1 MPREGT
7 TLRAALAGFLASRD
21 KQDNTP
27 DYNPLTRAISLSGR
41 GLSWNRTALNGKLPL
56 LSTGSVGM
64 EPSRTP
70 IEQIRFGVY
79 ELDLRTG
86 ELRKSGAKVRLQEQ
100 SFQILQALLK
110 NPGEV
115 VTREELRKTIWP
127 ADTFVDFDHGLY
139 SAMTRLRDVL
149 GDSAESPRFIETLSR
164 RGYRFVAPID
174 RPTSSTLQTSTLATP
189 ARQQTAWKPRTAW
202 KSNWLRWAILTTA
215 AIVVIGLAMTGWLSF
230 SRKAHVL
237 TDKDTIV
244 LADFTNTT
252 GDPVFDGTLGRG
264 LSVQLEQSPFLSIVS
279 DQQVQETLQTM
290 GQKPD
295 AKLTPAIARELCQR
309 ISSAAVLDGSI
320 AQIGQQ
326 YLLTLKAVSCVN
338 GQSLASVEAQASDKN
353 HVLDALGKTASEMRG
368 KLGES
373 LDTVQKFDVPLEQA
387 TTPSLEAWQAYNLAG
402 RKLHAMDYSAAIPL
416 WQRAISL
423 DSKFALAYAGLGFT
437 YLNLGETALAAEN
450 LKKAYELRDR
460 VSERE
465 KFLISEGYDSA
476 VTGDLEN
483 KIQICELWV
492 QTYPRDPGAF
502 NELGAAYGM
511 GGQSE
516 KSLAAFI
523 EAARLA
529 PKSAMWNA
537 NLALNYTFLNRWDE
551 ARATIQQAQSQ
562 NVDTPYFRLQL
573 YQIDFLRN
581 DAAGMANQV
590 AKSMGGPIEDR
601 MLAIESDTAA
611 YSGQLS
617 KANGLTRRAIDSAIR
632 MQVKQNAAGYL
643 AAAALREALFG
654 NVVKVAHPAAEAL
667 QISTDRDTEAVVA
680 LALALSNNRQQV
692 QRLADDLA
700 KRFPEDTIARF
711 YYLPMIHAA
720 VALEDS
726 QDSKAIDALQLATR
740 YEFVPQKSLYV
751 SYLRGM
757 AHLAA
762 RQGAL
767 AAAEFQRVLDHP
779 GIVWNDPIGALA
791 HVQLGRACAL
801 TGDTAKAKAAYQDF
815 LALWKDAD
823 PDIPILR
830 QAKEEYVRLQ

>member
-1 MPREGT
+1 
-7 TLRAALAGFLASRD
+7 
-21 KQDNTP
+21 
-27 DYNPLTRAISLSGR
+27 
-41 GLSWNRTALNGKLPL
+41 
-56 LSTGSVGM
+56 M
-64 EPSRTP
+64 EPSGTST
-70 IEQIRFGVY
+70 EQIRFGVY

-86 ELRKSGAKVRLQEQ
+86 ELRKSGVRVRLQDQ

-139 SAMTRLRDVL
+139 SAMTRLREAL
-149 GDSAESPRFIETLSR
+149 NDSAETPRYIETLSR
-164 RGYRFVAPID
+164 RGYRFVAPVDGI
-174 RPTSSTLQTSTLATP
+174 PVIKPQTSIGAKQTQ
-189 ARQQTAWKPRTAW
+189 QQTASEPKLGR
-202 KSNWLRWAILTTA
+202 KSARLRWTVVASATILA
-215 AIVVIGLAMTGWLSF
+215 IGLAVSGWLSF
-230 SRKAHVL
+230 SRKTHVL

-252 GDPVFDGTLGRG
+252 GDPVFDGTLTQG
-264 LSVQLEQSPFLSIVS
+264 LSVQLEQSPFLSIIS
-279 DQQVQETLQTM
+279 DEQVQQALQTM

-295 AKLTPAIARELCQR
+295 SRLTPGVARELCQR
-309 ISSAAVLDGSI
+309 TGSAAVIDSSI
-320 AQIGQQ
+320 AQIGAQ
-326 YLLTLKAVSCVN
+326 YLLTLKAVNCAN
-338 GQSLASVEAQASDKN
+338 GESLASAEAQANDKN
-353 HVLDALGKTASEMRG
+353 HVLDALGKTASEMRS

-373 LDTVQKFDVPLEQA
+373 LSTLQRFDVPLEQA
-387 TTPSLEAWQAYNLAG
+387 TTSSLEAWQAYGLAG
-402 RKLHAMDYSAAIPL
+402 RKLHAMDFSTALPL

-423 DSKFALAYAGLGFT
+423 DPNFALAYAGLGLT
-437 YLNLGETALAAEN
+437 YLNLGETDLAAEN

-465 KFLISEGYDSA
+465 KFLISEAYDSA

-511 GGQSE
+511 SGQPE

-529 PKSAMWNA
+529 PRSAMWNS
-537 NLALNYTFLNRWDE
+537 NLAINYIFLNRSDE

-562 NVDTPYFRLQL
+562 DVDTPYFRPLL

-617 KANGLTRRAIDSAIR
+617 KADTLTKRAVDSAVR
-632 MQVKQNAAGYL
+632 WHVKQNAAGYL
-643 AAAALREALFG
+643 AEAALRDVLFG
-654 NVVKVAHPAAEAL
+654 DTSRVKHLAATAL
-667 QISTDRDTEAVVA
+667 QTSTDRDTEAVVA

-700 KRFPEDTIARF
+700 TRFPEDTLTRF
-711 YYLPMIHAA
+711 YYVPMIHAA
-720 VALEDS
+720 VALEDG
-726 QDSKAIDALQLATR
+726 QDSKAIDALQPATR
-740 YEFVPQKSLYV
+740 YEFVPQKSLYG
-751 SYLRGM
+751 SYLRGT

-762 RQGAL
+762 RQGAP
-767 AAAEFQRVLDHP
+767 AAADFQKILDHR
-779 GIVWNDPIGALA
+779 GMVTNDSIGVLA
-791 HVQLGRACAL
+791 HMQLGRAYAL
-801 TGDTAKAKAAYQDF
+801 TGDTAKAKTAYQDF
-815 LALWKDAD
+815 LTLWKDAD
-823 PDIPILR
+823 PDIPILK
-830 QAKEEYVRLQ
+830 QAKAEYAKLN